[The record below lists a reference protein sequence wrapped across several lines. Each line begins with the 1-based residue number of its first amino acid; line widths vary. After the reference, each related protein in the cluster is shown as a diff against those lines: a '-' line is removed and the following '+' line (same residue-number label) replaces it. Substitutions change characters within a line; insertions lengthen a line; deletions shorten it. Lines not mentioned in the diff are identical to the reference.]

1 MKPGNFTAKASE
13 VENAPLWAHL
23 LSWFLAGHS
32 RASPKPRQGIAPSF
46 FCRNWNK
53 GKRKRM
59 ASGTSE
65 KLAQEGLRGNRDR
78 LAVDACVLH
87 ARQVGSRGPRDRR
100 PLRRSVR
107 MYDNSMHRNR
117 PAFQKRIVLSWRR
130 ERYCFTNRWREL

>member
-1 MKPGNFTAKASE
+1 MRPYGRIFFRGFS
-13 VENAPLWAHL
+13 
-23 LSWFLAGHS
+23 
-32 RASPKPRQGIAPSF
+32 QGIPGPHRSRGRGLRPLSF
-46 FCRNWNK
+46 AAIGTRAK
-53 GKRKRM
+53 GRTVTGRL
-59 ASGTSE
+59 E